1 MPVLDASV
9 VVDWVAPAHDADS
22 AERRLLGRLIETGA
36 ELHAP
41 HLLIQET
48 ADTLLSGVRRRHWTA
63 AQADESF
70 TILDRLPIVRHA
82 ENNDLE
88 RAWDLARRYD
98 EHPFYD
104 MVYVA
109 MAERLGMVLIT
120 SDKRLRNRVRRPGLV
135 VGPDD
140 WSADA

>member
-9 VVDWVAPAHDADS
+9 VVDWVTPSDPEGSAHQLL
-22 AERRLLGRLIETGA
+22 RRLALAGDA
-36 ELHAP
+36 LHGP
-41 HLLIQET
+41 HLVIQES
-48 ADTLLSGVRRRHWTA
+48 ANALLTGVRRGRWTSA
-63 AQADESF
+63 EADDAF
-70 TILDRLPIVRHA
+70 GALDRLPLIRHA
-82 ENNDLE
+82 SNNDLE

-109 MAERLGMVLIT
+109 LAERLGDVLIT
-120 SDKRLRNRVRRPGLV
+120 ADVRLRDRMRRPDLV

-140 WSADA
+140 WLA